1 MHVVYGNIGHYRAWL
16 QSTMELAQHCSGG
29 PEGPDICLC
38 DRDCGLREDWSCCT
52 AQCPC
57 RQGEGDCDEDAECEG
72 ELVCGT
78 DNCLVAGDAEGDCCQ
93 AAGAPLTTI
102 TTNTTNTTAQNP
114 KCRCRKQCQPPHDDW
129 DCCTEECPCREGE
142 GDCDEDSH
150 CQGDLVCGTNNC
162 VLDGD
167 PEADCC
173 EAYTAITSSQSVSPD
188 PSDDTSNFV
197 FDTKCKCGI
206 SSLAYRIL
214 GGTAT
219 EVSYSNYITATN

>member
-1 MHVVYGNIGHYRAWL
+1 MHVVYGDIGHYRAWL

-57 RQGEGDCDEDAECEG
+57 RQGEGDCDDDAECEG

-93 AAGAPLTTI
+93 AADAPLTTI
-102 TTNTTNTTAQNP
+102 TTNTAAQNP

-150 CQGDLVCGTNNC
+150 CQEDLVCGTNNC

-173 EAYTAITSSQSVSPD
+173 EVYTTTTTAAPSTTTKSTVSC
-188 PSDDTSNFV
+188 V
-197 FDTKCKCGI
+197 CGLR
-206 SSLAYRIL
+206 SLASDRIV
-214 GGTAT
+214 GGVET
-219 EVSYSNYITATN
+219 EVSCRLWDVTWLFSCLYSGK